1 MSFKEQLQQR
11 SGASCEICQ
20 STVENSVYR
29 VPPSRIDSV
38 DTSLIVCG
46 PCKSQI
52 EKESPMSIDHWRCLN
67 DSIWSEHDAVKVVSW
82 RMLQRL
88 RNEGWPQD
96 LLDMLY
102 LSPDLESFA
111 RSSGDHLDEN
121 DLIIHRDSNG
131 VQLESGDQVVLIK
144 DLNVKGGGFT
154 AKRGTV
160 VKRISLIHDN
170 EEQIEGK
177 IDGQHIV
184 ILTKF
189 VKKV

>member
-1 MSFKEQLQQR
+1 MSFVEQLKQR
-11 SGASCEICQ
+11 SGNTCEICQ
-20 STVENSVYR
+20 SADQNSVYR

-38 DTSLIVCG
+38 DTSLIVCN

-52 EKESPMSIDHWRCLN
+52 EKESPMSADHWRCLN

-96 LLDMLY
+96 LIDMLY
-102 LSPDLESFA
+102 LTPELETFA
-111 RSSGDHLDEN
+111 RASGDHLEEK

-160 VKRISLIHDN
+160 VKRISLVHDN
-170 EEQIEGK
+170 EDQIEGK